1 MPGLCYNSDGRARRQ
16 PVLSRPS
23 GCLCIRWLS
32 TVSQNSRVGEKH
44 RSLEIA
50 LETAILW
57 PLLIYAVLVLVVAGG
72 MLTISHLLGE
82 RRERGETAQPY
93 ESGILPTTPARLRFG
108 VKFYMVSLFFVIF
121 DLEAVFLLTWA
132 IAFRDVG
139 WAGYVEAVVFVAI
152 LVAALIYLWRVG
164 ALDWGPR
171 ILEAGP
177 ESRRRE
183 RER

>member
-1 MPGLCYNSDGRARRQ
+1 
-16 PVLSRPS
+16 
-23 GCLCIRWLS
+23 
-32 TVSQNSRVGEKH
+32 
-44 RSLEIA
+44 

-57 PLLIYAVLVLVVAGG
+57 PLVVYAALVLLVVGG
-72 MLTISHLLGE
+72 MLTISYLLGE
-82 RRERGETAQPY
+82 RQERGDTAQPY
-93 ESGILPTTPARLRFG
+93 ESGMLPTAPARLRFG

-139 WAGYVEAVVFVAI
+139 WAGYIEAVVFIVI

-171 ILEAGP
+171 ILQAGP
-177 ESRRRE
+177 EGRRQEVE
-183 RER
+183 R